1 MSYRLAMPIAEV
13 DQRFKLEDLEE
24 ALLSLA
30 QRIRWWV
37 GTRSSTEVDE
47 EYADLG
53 LYFWLARAGDE
64 YIGNMLLTERAH
76 AEKHLPSRALMI
88 EYSGLQSLRAVEAAL
103 KTCDEQILAA
113 DVQHHLLASAGWELR
128 A

>member
-13 DQRFKLEDLEE
+13 DQRFKLKDLEDS
-24 ALLSLA
+24 LLWLA
-30 QRIRWWV
+30 RRIRWWV
-37 GTRSSTEVDE
+37 GTRSSNEVDE
-47 EYADLG
+47 EYTDLG
-53 LYFWLARAGDE
+53 LYVWLVRDGEE
-64 YIGNMLLTERAH
+64 YIGNMLLTERSH
-76 AEKHLPSRALMI
+76 AEKHLPSRALKI